1 MRTFIA
7 SNEGFADDKENLAPL
22 KNFHMLVPALTTAF
36 IEHTVIGRAKLKQN
50 DIQNAFISDDGFAM
64 GVAFL
69 LRILRIHDEFN
80 SLNWFDSIEIK
91 LNKDLEMAKKKQE
104 KAAQMQKIR
113 NQDNI
118 YKDEDDE
125 VEEQQSVRKTESEKQ
140 EYALLKYVLNASA
153 ILFKEI

>member
-1 MRTFIA
+1 
-7 SNEGFADDKENLAPL
+7 
-22 KNFHMLVPALTTAF
+22 
-36 IEHTVIGRAKLKQN
+36 
-50 DIQNAFISDDGFAM
+50 M

-91 LNKDLEMAKKKQE
+91 LNKDLDQAKKKQE